1 MGPFITAVARSLG
14 NLVRVLTLPLLRA
27 VGGILL
33 TLTIPIFRASAGVFL
48 IIAAIALASDLGTVT
63 AAPPRSMKMT
73 SVVEH
78 WRTIAPTSLETT
90 RSFLTK
96 RTRPW
101 VWDAFSTPLK
111 LPAFVFFCLLGS
123 IVGFLGRRRQRVNIF
138 AN

>member
-1 MGPFITAVARSLG
+1 MGPFITAAARNLG
-14 NLVRVLTLPLLRA
+14 NLARALTLPLLRA

-33 TLTIPIFRASAGVFL
+33 TLTIPVLRASAAVFL
-48 IIAAIALASDLGTVT
+48 IIAAVALASDLGPVT
-63 AAPPRSMKMT
+63 AAAPRSMKMT

-78 WRTIAPTSLETT
+78 WSKISPTSLDTT

-111 LPAFVFFCLLGS
+111 LPAFVFFCVLGLT
-123 IVGFLGRRRQRVNIF
+123 VGYLGRRRQRVNIF